1 MAADA
6 VHASSPVVA
15 RTGVP
20 TPARIH
26 CGTDRNGPEPQA
38 GRCEV
43 QAGVSFRMMGSLPIA
58 VVDAIIVA
66 YFPDETGLAEL
77 LTALAKQV
85 ARIHVIDNTPSLDA
99 RVPAVLDG
107 LNLSNVALH
116 RLGDNYGIAKALNVG
131 IGLAQ
136 TSGATHV
143 LLSDQDSLP
152 AVDMV
157 QGLLRTEQT
166 LTARGVRVGAVAPTF
181 TDRNTGI
188 TFPFQAKVEGRLFY
202 GHVRPNPSRPVIEA
216 LTLITSG
223 MLVPV
228 EAFDEVGDMREDL
241 FIDHVDI
248 EWSHRARARGW
259 RLFGTSDATMFH
271 RMGDDY
277 LRVWY
282 FGWRRESAYSPLRMY
297 YRIRNFIAICKLR
310 YIDTRWKLRNGWYW
324 LGFVYS
330 HLVFGKNRAQHC
342 LMIGRGVRD
351 GILGRMGRYG
361 GS

>member
-1 MAADA
+1 MANVEA
-6 VHASSPVVA
+6 VIV
-15 RTGVP
+15 TYL
-20 TPARIH
+20 
-26 CGTDRNGPEPQA
+26 PEREA
-38 GRCEV
+38 L
-43 QAGVSFRMMGSLPIA
+43 S
-58 VVDAIIVA
+58 
-66 YFPDETGLAEL
+66 EL
-77 LTALAKQV
+77 LVALSPQV
-85 ARIHVIDNTPSLDA
+85 DRIHVVDNTPSVDVRVTVLLDE
-99 RVPAVLDG
+99 LG
-107 LNLSNVALH
+107 LGNVALC
-116 RLGDNYGIAKALNVG
+116 RLGDNHGIAKALNVG
-131 IGLAQ
+131 IGIAR
-136 TSGATHV
+136 TSGASHV

-152 AVDMV
+152 AANMV
-157 QGLLRTEQT
+157 AGLVRTLQALVAQG
-166 LTARGVRVGAVAPTF
+166 ARVGAVAPTF

-188 TFPFQAKVEGRLFY
+188 TFPFQAEIAGKLFY
-202 GHVRPNPSRPVIEA
+202 GHIRPDASQPVMEA

-228 EAFDEVGDMREDL
+228 EVFDEVGDMREDL

-248 EWSHRARARGW
+248 EWSHRARAKGW
-259 RLFGTSDATMFH
+259 RLFGTCDATMFH

-330 HLVFGKNRAQHC
+330 HLVFGKNRARHC